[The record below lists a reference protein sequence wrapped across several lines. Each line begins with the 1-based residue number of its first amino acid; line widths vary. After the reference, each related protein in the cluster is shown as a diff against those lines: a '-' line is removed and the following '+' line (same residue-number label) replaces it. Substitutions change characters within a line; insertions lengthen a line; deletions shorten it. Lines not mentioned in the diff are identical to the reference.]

1 MRSAISTSPNTEM
14 TDALNSSPVLA
25 RADALMQRRRQNAAG
40 DFEDVPLLT
49 DVVPPDDDIPVV
61 TDVAAE
67 PSEAADD
74 IGPAVLRI
82 LADELA
88 EKVRTKVAAEIPS
101 LVEASLHSLLATM
114 TSDLQQGIS
123 ETTEQA
129 LRDFI
134 AQREKLARQQQR

>member
-1 MRSAISTSPNTEM
+1 M
-14 TDALNSSPVLA
+14 TDALNPSPVLA

-49 DVVPPDDDIPVV
+49 DVVTPDDDIPVV
-61 TDVAAE
+61 SELAA
-67 PSEAADD
+67 PAEAADD

-88 EKVRTKVAAEIPS
+88 EQVRAKLAAEIPS
-101 LVEASLHSLLATM
+101 LVEATLHTLLANL
-114 TSDLQQGIS
+114 TSDLQQGIG
-123 ETTEQA
+123 ETTEHA

-134 AQREKLARQQQR
+134 AQREKLAKQQQR